1 MIDKLKKSIGTKLTL
16 LLFAFSLILGISIS
30 IFSFY
35 SSRQNYIEFFSR
47 KTQESVRFA
56 STLVDGNKIGTYMD
70 TKVKDDYYYKTLT
83 MLNNM
88 KRENGIMYLY
98 IFVPDKTKFTYIME
112 AKVESDDPDKISAL
126 GDIYEYTDI
135 EYKHLLPDI
144 KSKKSSTN
152 VILGGDSF
160 FGKTVSAWAPIFD
173 SEGNV
178 VAVVEADA
186 SLEKVEKLLYRYII
200 TAVSLIIILIS
211 ITVILLY
218 YFSKKIIINPLHT
231 LTDKVKL
238 FISAGKLGIF
248 ENEIHTGDEIQLL
261 SEAFYNMSIDLETFI
276 KNLKETTAA
285 KQKIESE
292 LHVATAIQASM
303 LPRIFPAF
311 PDRKEIDIFASM
323 EAAKEVGGDLYD
335 FFFINENKLCFVVG
349 DVSGKGVPASLFMV
363 ITKTLIKNEALRGI
377 AVDEIFNNVNKT
389 LSEQNDECMFVTTFI
404 AVLDLTTGE
413 VEFSNA
419 GHNPPLINRKGEEEF
434 TYVTLPKGFVLAGMV
449 GTKFKKDSLV
459 LAPGDTLFLY
469 TDGVTEAMDINE
481 HLYSDARLAIKLSAI
496 KREDRGVSKIIK
508 IIREDIKEHV
518 QEAEQSDDITMLALQ
533 YRGKTG
539 GGV

>member
-35 SSRQNYIEFFSR
+35 SSRKNYIEFFSR

-56 STLVDGNKIGTYMD
+56 STLIDGDKISTYMD
-70 TKVKDDYYYKTLT
+70 AKEKDDYYYKTLN

-112 AKVESDDPDKISAL
+112 AKIESDDPNKIAAL
-126 GDIYEYTDI
+126 GDIYEYTNI
-135 EYKHLLPDI
+135 EYKYLLPDI
-144 KSKKSSTN
+144 ESKKSSTKI
-152 VILGGDSF
+152 ILGGDSF

-173 SEGNV
+173 KEGKV

-200 TAVSLIIILIS
+200 TAVTLIIILIS

-218 YFSKKIIINPLHT
+218 YFSKKIIINPLHI

-248 ENEIHTGDEIQLL
+248 ENEIHTGDELQLL

-303 LPRIFPAF
+303 LPRIFPPF
-311 PDRKEIDIFASM
+311 PDRKDIEIFASM
-323 EAAKEVGGDLYD
+323 EPAKEVGGDLYD
-335 FFFINENKLCFVVG
+335 FFLINDNKLCFVVG

-377 AVDEIFNNVNKT
+377 SVEEILNNVNKT
-389 LSEQNDECMFVTTFI
+389 LSEQNDECMFVTVFI
-404 AVLDLTTGE
+404 GILDLNTGE
-413 VEFSNA
+413 MEFSNA
-419 GHNPPLINRKGEEEF
+419 GHNPPLLNKANEKEF
-434 TYVTLPKGFVLAGMV
+434 NYLEVPKGFVLAGMP
-449 GTKFKKDSLV
+449 GMKFKKAKLT
-459 LAPGDTLFLY
+459 LNKGDILFIY
-469 TDGVTEAMDINE
+469 TDGVTEAMNME
-481 HLYSDARLAIKLSAI
+481 GKLYSDPRLAKTLSAI
-496 KREDRGVSKIIK
+496 NETDRFVNKIIK
-508 IIREDIKEHV
+508 EIRNDVKEHV
-518 QEAEQSDDITMLALQ
+518 QEAEQSDDITMMSLK
-533 YRGKTG
+533 YKGKL
-539 GGV
+539 